1 MKWYI
6 CNKDQNLLC
15 WAGILLEF
23 DTEDSA
29 KRFLNSYLS
38 QTTYDSPQ
46 FYYHIFGVYF
56 IQDEIKDSVSINAT
70 NLKVE
75 ISDTKP
81 NGHLVFIE

>member
-29 KRFLNSYLS
+29 KRFLNSYLA
-38 QTTYDSPQ
+38 QTYDDLQ

-70 NLKVE
+70 NLKVAF
-75 ISDTKP
+75 SDTKP
-81 NGHLVFIE
+81 DGYLTFIE